1 MRNHLRYR
9 GQDAA
14 KRCAICDGKFG
25 LVRHYAW
32 RTALCSRGCLDR
44 LRSREESDRRWL
56 LRLQTAQQTIAI
68 AAMGLRSG
76 ETGHANGFRR

>member
-56 LRLQTAQQTIAI
+56 LRLHSMQQTIAVPI
-68 AAMGLRSG
+68 
-76 ETGHANGFRR
+76 TGFRNKEAVQ